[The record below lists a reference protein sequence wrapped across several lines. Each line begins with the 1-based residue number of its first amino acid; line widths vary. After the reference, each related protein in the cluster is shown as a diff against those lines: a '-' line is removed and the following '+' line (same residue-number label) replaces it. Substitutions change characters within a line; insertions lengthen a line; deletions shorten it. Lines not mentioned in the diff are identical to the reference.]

1 MTDLRVQSLV
11 GVVDPEV
18 PGRVLKPSADGSMP
32 VSGNLTVGGTVAIAD
47 PAQPT
52 HVLRPE
58 ADGSMPITG
67 NVTIEVGNVSIG
79 GVFIEDEATGHTA
92 SVLASGLL
100 TVDASGATVPI
111 SAVALPLPNLA
122 ATAANQA
129 TEITGLGN
137 INTSLGLQ
145 AKLSD
150 TQPVSLA
157 SIPNGNTTLLAG
169 SQVIGHVIIDSGSV
183 TVAGAVTVSS
193 GNVTV
198 AGAVTVSSGN
208 IAISNFPASQ
218 AVTVTSGNVT
228 VGGVVTISS
237 GNIAISNTPSVTVAS
252 GNIAISNSP
261 AVTVT
266 SGNIAI
272 SNSPAVTVTSGNVAI
287 SNSPAVTVTSGNVTA
302 TVASTTISS
311 GNLTVNNGAGASAVN
326 VQDGG
331 NSLTVD
337 GTVAATQSG
346 AWNVG

>member
-18 PGRVLKPSADGSMP
+18 PGRVLKPAADGSMP
-32 VSGNLTVGGTVAIAD
+32 VSGNLTATIAGTVTATIAD

-92 SVLASGLL
+92 TVLASGLL

-198 AGAVTVSSGN
+198 AGVVTV
-208 IAISNFPASQ
+208 
-218 AVTVTSGNVT
+218 
-228 VGGVVTISS
+228 SS

-272 SNSPAVTVTSGNVAI
+272 
-287 SNSPAVTVTSGNVTA
+287 
-302 TVASTTISS
+302 
-311 GNLTVNNGAGASAVN
+311 
-326 VQDGG
+326 
-331 NSLTVD
+331 
-337 GTVAATQSG
+337 
-346 AWNVG
+346 W